1 MHTRI
6 PLILL
11 VIADSHVFVLTK
23 NMQTTDLE
31 HERFLR
37 GRVQVVAHFFEVP
50 DSLQYLR
57 GIQLRRNFCRRFRAA
72 FE

>member
-1 MHTRI
+1 
-6 PLILL
+6 
-11 VIADSHVFVLTK
+11 
-23 NMQTTDLE
+23 MQTTDLE

-37 GRVQVVAHFFEVP
+37 GRVQVVAHFFEAP